1 MFPPDQRKTIIMSSI
16 IGVYTCI
23 YPPSSPPPAYCLSHN
38 NNNDFSTKHLNQ
50 SNIYSPLSSHFDF
63 GRPHLA
69 RHQNRHLVH
78 YLKNL

>member
-16 IGVYTCI
+16 IGIYTCI

-38 NNNDFSTKHLNQ
+38 NNNFSTKHLNQ